1 MPWHDG
7 FYGYSMAHPLG
18 WIMMIIFWGFLI
30 LGIIFIIKKITFSS
44 GPDKQ
49 DTPLD
54 IVKKRYAR
62 GEISKEDYERL
73 KQDLEN

>member
-7 FYGYSMAHPLG
+7 FYGYNMGHPLG

-30 LGIIFIIKKITFSS
+30 LGIIFIIKKISFSS
-44 GPDKQ
+44 GPEQQ

-62 GEISKEDYERL
+62 GEISREEYEQL